1 MSRTPAVYSI
11 PAGVPFVDALADG
24 ILADIGEDP
33 AALAA
38 VTVLLPTRRACRG
51 LRDAF
56 LRRSGGRALLLPRL
70 VPLGDVDEDELA
82 FADWRDEGSGGFTVP
97 PAISGLRRTLLLA
110 RQVLA
115 LDSAAT
121 TVDQAVRLADEL
133 ARLLDQVHTQ
143 RLSFDRLAGLAPDDF
158 AEHWQIT
165 LRFLTILTEHWPDI
179 LAAEGCVDAAMRR
192 NQLLH
197 AQTEAW
203 RRHPPEAPVI
213 AAGSTGSIPATA
225 DLLAMVAALPRGR
238 VVLPGLD
245 TSADAA
251 TWKALEPTHPQYGMA
266 RLLEHLK
273 VSLGAVRQWPSRVAG
288 TAPARAALVERAMC
302 PAGAL
307 QSWRHGEPIS
317 AKARA
322 GVTRVDCP
330 TPEEEAGA
338 IALILRH
345 ALEEPG
351 RTAALATPDRGLAR
365 RVAGELRRWGVDI
378 DDSAGTPLA
387 HTPPGAFLGLS
398 ARMAADNLAPVSLL
412 ATLKHPLAAVG
423 QPTHAFRADV
433 RALERK
439 ALRGPR
445 PAPGIDG
452 LRAALPKAEP
462 RLDGLLEALDR
473 ATREFVAILA
483 AGAAPFEHILRAHIN
498 MAETLAAT
506 DEDAGATRLW
516 AGEAG
521 EAAAA
526 FVADLGEAGAILGP
540 MACASYPALLDALMA
555 GAVVRPRYGRHPRLA
570 ILGLLEARLHHADV
584 MVLGGLNEGSWPPE
598 AHANPWMSRPM
609 LARFGLPPPERRIG
623 LTAHDFTQ
631 AFSAPE
637 VFLTRASRVGGTPTV
652 PSRWLLRLENLE
664 GAIPSDERWL
674 DWFRQLDTPAAPR
687 QISPPEPRPPV
698 AARPRQLSVTRI
710 ETWIRDP
717 YSVFAR
723 SILDLRVLDPIDADP
738 GAADRGTIIHAAL
751 ERFMLT
757 HPEHLPDDALEHL
770 IAIGAD
776 VFEEKIAWPGVRAFW
791 WPRFCRV
798 AEWFV
803 EYERQS
809 RAAGIRT
816 VATEA
821 QGRFEFPAPAGPFQL
836 TGRAD
841 RIDRLA
847 DGALAV
853 IDYKTGAPPTAP
865 QVSCGLVPQ
874 LSLEAAMLEAG
885 MFEGVMADTVGRLAY
900 LRLSGGRPPGKE
912 QILKLDVAEVV
923 AGSLDGLRRR
933 VAVFDLEETPY
944 RSRPRPM
951 FASRF
956 GDYDHLARVKEWSSG
971 LGEDG

>member
-1 MSRTPAVYSI
+1 MSRAPAVFSI

-24 ILADIGEDP
+24 ILADRGEDP

-38 VTVLLPTRRACRG
+38 VTVLLPTRRACRS
-51 LRDAF
+51 LQDAF
-56 LRRSGGRALLLPRL
+56 LRRRGGRPLLLPRL

-82 FADWRDEGSGGFTVP
+82 FADWREEGSGGFTAP
-97 PAISGLRRTLLLA
+97 PAISGLRRALLLA

-115 LDSAAT
+115 LDPGST

-143 RLSFDRLAGLAPDDF
+143 RLSFEGLAGLAPDDF

-165 LRFLTILTEHWPDI
+165 LEFLSILTEHWPDI
-179 LAAEGCVDAAMRR
+179 LAAEGCVDGATRR
-192 NQLLH
+192 NRLLD
-197 AQTEAW
+197 AQTDAW
-203 RRHPPEAPVI
+203 RRQPPETPVI

-225 DLLAMVAALPRGR
+225 DLLAVVAALPRGC

-245 TSADAA
+245 TGADAT
-251 TWKALEPTHPQYGMA
+251 TWEALEPTHPQYGMA

-273 VSLGAVRQWPSRVAG
+273 VSPDAVRPWPSDVAG
-288 TAPARAALVERAMC
+288 TTPARAALIDRAMR

-307 QSWRHGEPIS
+307 DSWRHGEPIPPE
-317 AKARA
+317 ARD
-322 GVTRVDCP
+322 GVTRIDCP
-330 TPEEEAGA
+330 TPEEEAGV
-338 IALILRH
+338 IALVLRRT
-345 ALEEPG
+345 LEDLG
-351 RTAALATPDRGLAR
+351 RTAALVTPDRGLAR

-387 HTPPGAFLGLS
+387 LTPPGAFLRLT
-398 ARMAADNLAPVSLL
+398 ARMATENLAPVPLL
-412 ATLKHPLAAVG
+412 ATLKHPLAAASLAPG
-423 QPTHAFRADV
+423 AFRARV
-433 RALERK
+433 RSFEVK

-452 LRAALPKAEP
+452 LCAALI
-462 RLDGLLEALDR
+462 DGDPLLEVLDA
-473 ATREFVAILA
+473 ATRDFVALLST
-483 AGAAPFEHILRAHIN
+483 GTAPFGDILQAHVA

-506 DEDAGATRLW
+506 DEDAGGNRLW

-526 FVADLGEAGAILGP
+526 FVADLSEAGAILGP
-540 MACASYPALLDALMA
+540 VGCSSYPALLDALMA
-555 GAVVRPRYGRHPRLA
+555 GAVVRPRHGRHPRLA
-570 ILGLLEARLHHADV
+570 ILGLLEARLQHADV
-584 MVLGGLNEGSWPPE
+584 MVLGGLNEGTWPPE

-609 LARFGLPPPERRIG
+609 LAAFGHPPPERRIG

-637 VFLTRASRVGGTPTV
+637 VFLTRATRVGGTPTV
-652 PSRWLLRLENLE
+652 PSRWLLRLETLD
-664 GAIPSDERWL
+664 GAIGTDERWL
-674 DWFRQLDTPAAPR
+674 DWFRKLDEPAAPR

-698 AARPRQLSVTRI
+698 TARPRTLSVTRI

-717 YSVFAR
+717 YSIFAR
-723 SILDLRVLDPIDADP
+723 SILGLKVLDPIDADP

-751 ERFMLT
+751 EKFMLA
-757 HPEHLPDDALEHL
+757 HPEHLPDDALERL
-770 IAIGAD
+770 IAVGAD

-791 WPRFCRV
+791 WPRFRRV

-803 EYERQS
+803 DYERQS

-816 VATEA
+816 IATEA
-821 QGRFEFPAPAGPFQL
+821 QGRFEFSAPAGPFQL

-841 RIDRLA
+841 RIDRLS
-847 DGALAV
+847 DGSLAV
-853 IDYKTGAPPTAP
+853 VDYKTGVIPSAR
-865 QVSCGLVPQ
+865 QVSSGLVPQ

-885 MFEGVMADTVGRLAY
+885 MFEGVDAEAVERLAY
-900 LRLSGGRPPGKE
+900 IKLSGGRPPGKE
-912 QILKLDVAEVV
+912 QILNLNVAEVR
-923 AGSLDGLRRR
+923 AEALEGLQQR